1 MSGDGVKNES
11 FAVHRFRENS
21 MEELELVLDLGFE
34 AASSIAYWMGDLFIG
49 TPGGNVLRS
58 KKEKE

>member
-1 MSGDGVKNES
+1 
-11 FAVHRFRENS
+11 
-21 MEELELVLDLGFE
+21 MEELEFVLDLGFE
-34 AASSIAYWMGDLFIG
+34 AASSIGYWMGDLFIG